1 MGFDPTAG
9 GRFPAQMI
17 AISFGGGLIRFG
29 GAFVLVLR
37 ALFRMLLSPSSP
49 SRAFAGTLCCAL
61 AATAVVA
68 GAATAE
74 QKRSYHF
81 PKGDAATI
89 LAQFATDS
97 GQPILFMMDT
107 VRGQRTNAIEGNYTH
122 REALDR
128 LLADTVLIA
137 VQDPKSGGFV
147 INRRPVVG
155 PSDKKAKTEGDQG
168 LPKAPPP
175 EPRVPPTDQSKIA
188 PKQLQSSMK
197 PRNLHAM
204 LTGWLAMATLLEAQS
219 LPPPAKDVTVILSP
233 FEVVENNRGY
243 QAVNTMAG
251 TRMNS
256 KLEDLGAS
264 ISVVTKQ
271 QMSDFAM
278 LDFNDIANYEAGTE
292 GPGNFTDYSFNRNGQ
307 QISNVTFNPAQA
319 NRLRGVGAANTT
331 IGNFETSGR
340 VPMDPLNIESVEI
353 SRGPNAA
360 IFGIGTASGTVNQV
374 PSAANLSKDK
384 SQLTARGDSD
394 DGYRF
399 TFDLNRVL
407 VRDKLAVRVSA
418 ARQHDGYALK
428 PSGTDTERYNG
439 MVRYRPFRNTML
451 TASASSYRLEGNRPN
466 SNTPSDLV
474 SGWMRQGSPTFHPVN
489 STITVNGVTRAR
501 TAADL
506 TDYTNGSMPGQ
517 IYVDQG
523 GIGFW
528 GTGQTTLSTTP
539 ATVSQ
544 SGRLYDSNPDPDLIR
559 NQPLF
564 QRYPAV
570 NNKNFYDW
578 STQNIALLNRTK
590 DKARF
595 ASALLD
601 QVLLDTP
608 QQLLALQLGWF
619 HEDGQRYARNLLAG
633 ESRGGAILGF
643 IIDINET
650 RLDGTPNPFFK
661 RPYIPTNQPYDTTS
675 DIDRNTYRAQLAY
688 KLDLTGAKSW
698 TRWLGL
704 HQVSAYEE
712 YKQFTSRILYTSDN
726 ITSKHTWLPVG
737 TLNTT
742 GPAASN
748 NFVRYYVGDA
758 NGQNMDYLPQNYSYG
773 QYTLNYG
780 NAVTGF
786 TKEPVQLGAAV
797 LNFSGGGGNELRIQ
811 KARGGILQSHLLQ
824 GRIVTTFGE
833 RRDELYTRPGGTVRY
848 NPDGITVDRASYDAW
863 TTNNWNHGKGPTR
876 TAGVVVKP
884 LPWLSLFYNKSDSFV
899 PASQAQNLFLK
910 VLPDPAGKGSDAGF
924 GLSLFGGKLFV
935 WANQYTTKQIDSRTG
950 SFATLGV
957 RIQRVEFNAA
967 SDQNG
972 QTRDLFRLQAKAIE
986 WFTAEATAA
995 GTTLN
1000 AAQLETKVATLMELP
1015 VEYIRPFANPIYA
1028 TNDVVAKGREVELN
1042 YNPSDFWTVR
1052 ANVTEQ
1058 EAIDANISP
1067 DIGDWLAKRLPVWE
1081 KLVDPLLG
1089 TPWYTTNYNN
1099 LGSAKSFVD
1108 GFVIAPLK
1116 LAKAQEGK
1124 SRPQVRKYRVNLS
1137 TNYRLQGICENPIL
1151 KRFNVGGSLRW
1162 EDKGAI
1168 GYFGN
1173 AQLPAIIT
1181 DLDVNRPIYDG
1192 THTYVDL
1199 LAGYRAPFF
1208 SKKVTAMWQ
1217 LNVRNVNESGRLQKI
1232 GVNPDGTPTAYRII
1246 TPRQFILSATFDL

>member
-1 MGFDPTAG
+1 
-9 GRFPAQMI
+9 MI
-17 AISFGGGLIRFG
+17 AISIGGGLIRFG

-49 SRAFAGTLCCAL
+49 SRAFAGSLCCAL

-68 GAATAE
+68 GAATAD

-128 LLADTVLIA
+128 LLEGTVLIA

-147 INRRPVVG
+147 INRRPAVG
-155 PSDKKAKTEGDQG
+155 PSDKKAKIEGDQG

-188 PKQLQSSMK
+188 PKQLQLSMK
-197 PRNLHAM
+197 PRNLLA
-204 LTGWLAMATLLEAQS
+204 LIAGWLSAATVLEAQS
-219 LPPPAKDVTVILSP
+219 LPPPSKDETVILSP

-243 QAVNTMAG
+243 QAVNTMSG
-251 TRMNS
+251 TRMNA

-271 QMSDFAM
+271 QMTDFAM

-292 GPGNFTDYSFNRNGQ
+292 GTGNFTDYSFNRNGQ

-340 VPMDPLNIESVEI
+340 VPMDPLNVESVEI

-384 SQLTARGDSD
+384 SQLSARGDSD

-407 VRDKLAVRVSA
+407 VRDKLALRASA
-418 ARQHDGYALK
+418 ARQYDGYALK
-428 PSGTDTERYNG
+428 PSGTNTQRYNG

-466 SNTPSDLV
+466 SNTPADMV
-474 SGWMRQGSPTFHPVN
+474 SGWIRQGSPTFNGVN

-501 TAADL
+501 TATDL
-506 TDYTNGSMPGQ
+506 TDYTAPAASGQ
-517 IYVDQG
+517 IYADQG

-528 GTGQTTLSTTP
+528 GTGQTTLSATP
-539 ATVSQ
+539 ATISQ
-544 SGRLYDSNPDPDLIR
+544 SGRLYDSNPDPDRIR

-564 QRYPAV
+564 QRFPAV
-570 NNKNFYDW
+570 NNKNIYDW
-578 STQNIALLNRTK
+578 STQNIALLNRAE
-590 DKARF
+590 DHARF

-601 QVLLDTP
+601 QVVLDTP
-608 QQLLALQLGWF
+608 KQMLAFQLGWF
-619 HEDGQRYARNLLAG
+619 HEDGSRYARNILAAD
-633 ESRGGAILGF
+633 SRAPGILGF
-643 IIDINET
+643 MIDINET
-650 RLDGTPNPFFK
+650 RLDGTPNTYFK
-661 RPYIPTNQPYDTTS
+661 RPYIPSTLPYDS
-675 DIDRNTYRAQLAY
+675 KSEINRDTYRAQLAY
-688 KLDLTGAKSW
+688 KLDLTGAKNW

-704 HQVSAYEE
+704 HQVTAYDE
-712 YKQFTSRILYTSDN
+712 YKHFTTRILYTADN
-726 ITSKHTWLPVG
+726 VVDKHTWLPAG
-737 TLNTT
+737 TLNST
-742 GPAASN
+742 GPSVVGGIYR
-748 NFVRYYVGDA
+748 FYVGDA
-758 NGQNMDYLPQNYSYG
+758 NGQNADYLPQNITYG
-773 QYTLNYG
+773 PYTLNYG

-786 TKEPVQLGAAV
+786 TKEPVQLGSAV

-848 NPDGITVDRASYDAW
+848 NADGITLDRASYEAW
-863 TTNNWNHGKGPTR
+863 TPNNWNHGKGPTR

-899 PASQAQNLFLK
+899 PASQAQSLFLK
-910 VLPDPAGKGSDAGF
+910 VLPDPSGKGSDAGF

-935 WANQYTTKQIDSRTG
+935 RANQYTTKQFDSRTG
-950 SFATLGV
+950 SSAQLGSRV
-957 RIQRVEFNAA
+957 QRLDFND
-967 SDQNG
+967 SSVSNG
-972 QTRDLFRLQAKAIE
+972 FFRDAFRLQTKAAE

-995 GTTLN
+995 GTTLT

-1015 VEYIRPFANPIYA
+1015 VEYLRPFANPVYA
-1028 TNDVVAKGREVELN
+1028 TNDVIAKGREVELN

-1067 DIGDWLAKRLPVWE
+1067 DIGDWLAKRIPVWE

-1099 LGSAKSFVD
+1099 QGSAKSWVD
-1108 GFVIAPLK
+1108 GLVIAPLK
-1116 LAKAQEGK
+1116 LARAQEGK

-1137 TNYRLQGICENPIL
+1137 TNYRLQGIVENPIL

-1208 SKKVTAMWQ
+1208 SKRVTATWQ

-1232 GVNPDGTPTAYRII
+1232 GANPDGTPTAYRII